1 MTTFEPLQPARSA
14 VFFGEVRKLSAF
26 LRRDFLV
33 AWSYRMNFVTD
44 WVGLLVQA
52 ILFSFVGK
60 IIDQSKMP
68 SYNGTQASYIE
79 FVAIGISLSVFVQ
92 IGLRSVSAGLRSEQL
107 MGTLE
112 SLLMTPTSTTTVQ
125 LGAVMYQLVYV
136 PIRTALFL
144 VLIALVFGA
153 NFAASGLLPSAML
166 LVAFIPFIW
175 GIGVASAAAVLT
187 FRQGAGAF
195 AFGVGLLTL
204 ASGAYF
210 PLSVMPPWLETLAK
224 LNPMAIAINGMREAL
239 IGGSGAVGVGSA
251 LAVLVPASAVA
262 LGFGV
267 FVFRRAVRRELRRG
281 SLGLY

>member
-1 MTTFEPLQPARSA
+1 M
-14 VFFGEVRKLSAF
+14 
-26 LRRDFLV
+26 
-33 AWSYRMNFVTD
+33 
-44 WVGLLVQA
+44 
-52 ILFSFVGK
+52 
-60 IIDQSKMP
+60 
-68 SYNGTQASYIE
+68 
-79 FVAIGISLSVFVQ
+79 
-92 IGLRSVSAGLRSEQL
+92 
-107 MGTLE
+107 
-112 SLLMTPTSTTTVQ
+112 
-125 LGAVMYQLVYV
+125 
-136 PIRTALFL
+136 
-144 VLIALVFGA
+144 
-153 NFAASGLLPSAML
+153 
-166 LVAFIPFIW
+166 
-175 GIGVASAAAVLT
+175 LT
-187 FRQGAGAF
+187 FRRGAGAF